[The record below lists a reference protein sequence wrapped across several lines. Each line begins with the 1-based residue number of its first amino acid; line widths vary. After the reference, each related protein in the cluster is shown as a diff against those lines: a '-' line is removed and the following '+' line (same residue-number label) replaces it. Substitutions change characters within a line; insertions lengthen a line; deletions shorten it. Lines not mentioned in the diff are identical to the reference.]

1 MQRRHCLLLAAA
13 ALTLLPTAHAQPAVD
28 IQGAWV
34 RASVPGQS
42 GTGAF
47 MKITSRTG
55 ARLVGAAS
63 PVAGVAEVHE
73 MRMDGDVMRM
83 RAIAGLDLPAGTA
96 VELKPGGMHVMLMD
110 LKSAL
115 AKGSTVPLTL
125 TFADAKGAQSRLEL
139 QVPVAATAPG
149 AAGSPGGH
157 GGHGGH
163 GVHKH

>member
-1 MQRRHCLLLAAA
+1 
-13 ALTLLPTAHAQPAVD
+13 
-28 IQGAWV
+28 
-34 RASVPGQS
+34 
-42 GTGAF
+42 
-47 MKITSRTG
+47 
-55 ARLVGAAS
+55 
-63 PVAGVAEVHE
+63 
-73 MRMDGDVMRM
+73 M